1 MKVAYKG
8 AIAVQ
13 MSIFDMLD
21 LDELPVAPNLSQ
33 LPTHSERVLQA
44 EPKENFDYTVEHVF
58 IAHQVVLEDALA
70 LLTRKGSLRA
80 KIDIIAWIF
89 GPDLIDGKRADTK
102 AFTFQACCISHRV
115 RPDVMQE
122 MIFSQPDV
130 AVRMAELIE
139 SEDYRKNL
147 HLLTADAREAVEQ
160 GAAVAG
166 FIKKRE
172 EMYVEPV
179 EDEDVT
185 VVESATDTSLVAVL
199 ELDEQDAD

>member
-8 AIAVQ
+8 AVAVQ

-21 LDELPVAPNLSQ
+21 LDDLPVAPKLSQ
-33 LPTHSERVLQA
+33 MPAHSERVLQA

-58 IAHQVVLEDALA
+58 TAHQVVLEDALA

-122 MIFSQPDV
+122 MIFNQSDV

-139 SEDYRKNL
+139 SEDYVKNV
-147 HLLTADAREAVEQ
+147 HLLTAEAREAVEQ
-160 GAAVAG
+160 GAAIAG

-172 EMYVEPV
+172 ETYVEPV
-179 EDEDVT
+179 DDD
-185 VVESATDTSLVAVL
+185 ESADDVLVAVL
-199 ELDEQDAD
+199 EVDESDAD